1 MAKLYINCECG
12 QGIET
17 IDTAENRKEA
27 RFLRDEYRTAGYG
40 RVWISTRATKDWYN
54 DHKAASK

>member
-1 MAKLYINCECG
+1 MAKLYINCDCG

-17 IDTAENRKEA
+17 IDTAETRKEA
-27 RFLRDEYRTAGYG
+27 RELCAEYRTAGYG
-40 RVWISTRATKDWYN
+40 RVWTSSRATKDWYN